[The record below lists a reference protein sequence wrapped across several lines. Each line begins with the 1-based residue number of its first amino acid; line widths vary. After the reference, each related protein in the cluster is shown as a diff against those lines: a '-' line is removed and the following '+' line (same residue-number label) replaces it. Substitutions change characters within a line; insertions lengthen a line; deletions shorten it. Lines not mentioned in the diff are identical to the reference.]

1 MGLERCG
8 GLLRVMEI
16 AHHHCGTGKADFA
29 IRAVGHL
36 ILGAVLHNLIV
47 CIRERDADGPLP
59 GDVIRRQAGGG
70 DALRQ
75 AIALP
80 HLNGGVV
87 VKEEFI
93 EPLLQLHGKAVAA
106 ALEAAQIGVFHF
118 RQPQQRLIE
127 RRYTGNEVAA
137 VF

>member
-1 MGLERCG
+1 M
-8 GLLRVMEI
+8 
-16 AHHHCGTGKADFA
+16 
-29 IRAVGHL
+29 
-36 ILGAVLHNLIV
+36 
-47 CIRERDADGPLP
+47 
-59 GDVIRRQAGGG
+59 IRRQAGGG

-75 AIALP
+75 AVALP

-87 VKEEFI
+87 VKKEFI

-106 ALEAAQIGVFHF
+106 GVNALEAAQISVFHF